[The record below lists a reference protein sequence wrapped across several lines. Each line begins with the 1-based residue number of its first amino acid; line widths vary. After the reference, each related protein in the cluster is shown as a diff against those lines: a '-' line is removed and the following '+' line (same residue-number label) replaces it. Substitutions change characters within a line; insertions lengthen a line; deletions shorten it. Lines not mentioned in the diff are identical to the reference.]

1 MHPGARL
8 CTDTRLTIF
17 EKFRAG
23 RLVTAVARSK
33 QSNRFSNRTQ
43 RFKHLTA
50 EKQYWTP
57 IDEGIALGYRRGK
70 LKSMWYMRHYRGHG
84 KYASRA
90 LALVDD
96 YQDADGER
104 VLSFFQAQDAAKRL
118 VRDAAECERPLPVRG
133 GVTVSEAVER
143 YLAHYVATSDK
154 STAEYRRVFE
164 RDVLPPLGGLALSK
178 LTRARLVKWRDAL
191 INAKPR
197 NRSRQPFDPELPPAE
212 LKRRRKATAQRKWT
226 MLRAALN
233 FAFTEGLT
241 PTDEAWRSIRP
252 LADIAAPPPSRVLT
266 PAECRR
272 VTAALPGDFR
282 PLAQATF
289 LTGAAYKELRDTRVD
304 DYMPESGHLRVVN
317 TKRRP
322 RLVPLTDE
330 GQRLFDALTAGRA
343 GSEPIFLTA
352 AGKPWRK
359 GQQARRMRQASHDAG
374 IDPPVTLTDLRD
386 AYGSLLLNAG
396 VKLEVVSKAMGHAS
410 IATTSKHYAHL
421 LQETVDREIRGALPD
436 LGIAG
441 SNIRRLS

>member
-1 MHPGARL
+1 M
-8 CTDTRLTIF
+8 TIF

-23 RLVTAVARSK
+23 GLVTAVARSK

-43 RFKHLTA
+43 RFKHLAA

-70 LKSMWYMRHYRGHG
+70 LKSMWYMRHYRGQG

-104 VLSFFQAQDAAKRL
+104 VLSFYQAQDAAKRL
-118 VRDAAECERPLPVRG
+118 VREAAEADRTLSARG
-133 GVTVSEAVER
+133 GVTVAEAVER
-143 YLAHYVATSDK
+143 YLAHYEATSDK

-191 INAKPR
+191 ISAKPR
-197 NRSRQPFDPELPPAE
+197 NRSRREYDPDLPPAE

-233 FAFTEGLT
+233 FAFTEGFT
-241 PTDEAWRSIRP
+241 ASDVAWRSIRP
-252 LADIAAPPPSRVLT
+252 LADIAAPPPARVLT

-317 TKRRP
+317 TKRRS
-322 RLVPLTDE
+322 RLVPLTEE

-343 GSEPIFLTA
+343 GSELIFLTT
-352 AGKPWRK
+352 AGEPWRK
-359 GQQARRMRQASHDAG
+359 GQQARRMKQASLEVG
-374 IDPPVTLTDLRD
+374 IEPPVTLTSLRD
-386 AYGSLLLNAG
+386 AYGSLLLNSG

-410 IATTSKHYAHL
+410 ISTTSRHYAHL
-421 LQETVDREIRGALPD
+421 LQKTVDEQIRGGLPD
-436 LGIAG
+436 LGIEV
-441 SNIRRLS
+441 SKVTRL

>member
-17 EKFRAG
+17 ENSRAG
-23 RLVTAVARSK
+23 GLITAVARSK

-43 RFKHLTA
+43 RFKHLAA

-70 LKSMWYMRHYRGHG
+70 LKSMWYMRHYRGDG

-104 VLSFFQAQDAAKRL
+104 VLSFFQAQDAAKQRI
-118 VRDAAECERPLPVRG
+118 REAAEGERSLPARG

-164 RDVLPPLGGLALSK
+164 RDVLPPLGGVALSK
-178 LTRARLVKWRDAL
+178 LTRSMLVKWRDAL
-191 INAKPR
+191 ISAKPR
-197 NRSRQPFDPELPPAE
+197 NRGRREFDPDLPPAE
-212 LKRRRKATAQRKWT
+212 FKRRRKATAQRKWT

-252 LADIAAPPPSRVLT
+252 LADIGAPPPARVLT
-266 PAECRR
+266 PTECRR
-272 VTAALPGDFR
+272 VTAALPDDFR

-304 DYMPESGHLRVVN
+304 DYMPGSGHLRVVN

-330 GQRLFDALTAGRA
+330 GRRLFDALTAGRA
-343 GSEPIFLTA
+343 GPEFIFLTA
-352 AGKPWRK
+352 RGEPWRK
-359 GQQARRMRQASHDAG
+359 GQQARRMRKGSVDAG
-374 IDPPVTLTDLRD
+374 IEPPVTLTDLRD

-410 IATTSKHYAHL
+410 ISTTSKHYAHL
-421 LQETVDREIRGALPD
+421 LQKTVDEQIRAGLPD
-436 LGIAG
+436 LGLQVG
-441 SNIRRLS
+441 KVSRL